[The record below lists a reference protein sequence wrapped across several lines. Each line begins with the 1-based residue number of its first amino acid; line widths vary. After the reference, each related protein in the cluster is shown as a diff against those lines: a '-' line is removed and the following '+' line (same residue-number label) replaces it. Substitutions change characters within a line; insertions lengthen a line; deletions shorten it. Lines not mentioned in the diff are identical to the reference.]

1 MPNHIDNH
9 VIITAPEQV
18 LEDIRRFFTG
28 GFDFNDLIP
37 MPTELDIPDGSS
49 GRIGYDILYGDWR
62 TVASYRWTPDAASR
76 ERLVAWFER
85 KDPEVLM
92 LGRRFR
98 ENEEK
103 HGYRTW
109 YDWRIAHWGTKWNA
123 YKFKLVDTGDPF
135 EVSFMTA
142 WDPPHPVIE
151 ALSAR
156 FPAAVVWHVY
166 EHGETLVSE
175 LRRYGNGRLH
185 TLIGTGGIL
194 DFARMLALKET
205 RRVPA

>member
-37 MPTELDIPDGSS
+37 MPP
-49 GRIGYDILYGDWR
+49 
-62 TVASYRWTPDAASR
+62 
-76 ERLVAWFER
+76 ER